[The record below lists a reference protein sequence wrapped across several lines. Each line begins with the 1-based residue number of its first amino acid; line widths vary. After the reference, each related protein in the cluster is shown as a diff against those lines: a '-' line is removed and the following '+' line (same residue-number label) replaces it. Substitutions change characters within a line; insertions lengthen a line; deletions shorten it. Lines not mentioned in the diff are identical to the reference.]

1 VCILLLAFFIPSLFP
16 QWDVYATQFLRTHLL
31 FIGALLLTLLF
42 LLLWKYPQWEVAAVP
57 EITDR
62 IDLASKSRQTMAQ
75 IVGGAVLLVGLYFTA
90 QTLRTTQ
97 EGQIT
102 DRFTKAIDQLGKDDL
117 AVRLG
122 GIYALERI
130 ARDSESDHWAVME
143 VLTTF
148 VREQTQL
155 RLDTSRTWF
164 AILFPQ
170 DREASTPNADIQA
183 ILTVL
188 GRRDTTDRMEQ
199 QYGLNLSKA
208 QLQGAK
214 LWAAKFQRANLTEAQ
229 LQGADF
235 TAAQLQQAVLKNAQ
249 LREAVFWKTECQ
261 RADFTAAQLQGAYLW
276 EANLQGAI
284 LIGAQL
290 QGANLVKAN
299 LEGAQLQGVDLTHVQ
314 DLTQP
319 QINRACVD
327 ENTRLPEGL
336 TKPASCPTPNP

>member
-1 VCILLLAFFIPSLFP
+1 
-16 QWDVYATQFLRTHLL
+16 
-31 FIGALLLTLLF
+31 
-42 LLLWKYPQWEVAAVP
+42 
-57 EITDR
+57 
-62 IDLASKSRQTMAQ
+62 
-75 IVGGAVLLVGLYFTA
+75 VGGAVLLVGLYYTA
-90 QTLRTTQ
+90 QTLRTSQETLQANQETLRATQ

-102 DRFTKAIDQLGKDDL
+102 DRFTKAIAQLGDNNL
-117 AVRLG
+117 AIRSG

-130 ARDSESDHWAVME
+130 ARDSKEDHWTVME

-183 ILTVL
+183 ILIVL
-188 GRRDTTDRMEQ
+188 GRRDTTHRIEK

-214 LWAAKFQRANLTEAQ
+214 LWAAKFQRANFTEAQ

-235 TAAQLQQAVLKNAQ
+235 TEAQLQQAVLKNAQ
-249 LREAVFWKTECQ
+249 LKEAVFWKTECQ
-261 RADFTAAQLQGAYLW
+261 GADFTAAQLQGAFLW
-276 EANLQGAI
+276 QANLQGAI
-284 LIGAQL
+284 LTGAQL

-336 TKPASCPTPNP
+336 TKPALCPTPNP